1 MLSIHAYMY
10 IAIRLIP
17 EKDGQQMSGVEV
29 RSCCLVPEDLD
40 LNPLLILAA
49 FHIEEALKVPKHQ
62 FLCP

>member
-17 EKDGQQMSGVEV
+17 EKDCQQMNVVEV
-29 RSCCLVPEDLD
+29 RSCSLVPKDLD
-40 LNPLLILAA
+40 LNPLLILPV
-49 FHIEEALKVPKHQ
+49 FNFEEALKVSKHQ